1 MTIRELEKMTDVE
14 LYKIQENSIK
24 ILKAFN
30 IDYENN
36 QGYQRLSDAVDMAQ
50 DHKEVN
56 EAYIDLTS
64 FLLDLAEETFYEN
77 KKITIHDL
85 AKLV

>member
-1 MTIRELEKMTDVE
+1 MTIRELEKMTDAE

-30 IDYENN
+30 IDYVSDAR
-36 QGYQRLSDAVDMAQ
+36 YQRLSDAVDMAQ

-56 EAYIDLTS
+56 EAFIVLTS